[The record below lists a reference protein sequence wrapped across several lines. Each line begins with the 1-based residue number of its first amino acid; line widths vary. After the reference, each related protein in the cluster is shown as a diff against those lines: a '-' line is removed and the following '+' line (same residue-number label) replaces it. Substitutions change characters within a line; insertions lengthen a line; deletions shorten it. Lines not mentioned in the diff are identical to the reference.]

1 MTSRANKTVEAI
13 ATAAAIASTKRA
25 PTLGSR
31 SSSIEIDESTTG
43 ELGGSVTAGFGAIDS
58 LTGAGLGLAAGSTGV
73 AKTTGGL
80 FGLLSSDSSEKEL
93 SSDEISCFESS
104 ADSTRSESGEGES
117 LADKSTLG
125 VEPRVSDSFLF

>member
-1 MTSRANKTVEAI
+1 MTSRANKTVKAM
-13 ATAAAIASTKRA
+13 ATAAAIASMKRA
-25 PTLGSR
+25 PTFGLR
-31 SSSIEIDESTTG
+31 FPSIEIDESATG

-58 LTGAGLGLAAGSTGV
+58 LTGAGVGLAAGSTGV

-80 FGLLSSDSSEKEL
+80 FGLLSADSSEKEL
-93 SSDEISCFESS
+93 FSDEISCSGAS
-104 ADSTRSESGEGES
+104 ADSTRSESGAGES